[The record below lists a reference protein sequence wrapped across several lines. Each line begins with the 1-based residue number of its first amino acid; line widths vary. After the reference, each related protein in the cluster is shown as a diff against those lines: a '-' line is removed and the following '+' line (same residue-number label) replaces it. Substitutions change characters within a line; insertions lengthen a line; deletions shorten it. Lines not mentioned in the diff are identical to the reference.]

1 MTLLVSVTTL
11 ASMPLHIF
19 LPALPLTAT
28 ELLTS
33 PGTIQLTI
41 TLYMIGLAVG
51 QPLYGPLSDRYGR
64 RPVLMAG
71 LLLFVLSS
79 IFAAFASTAGT
90 LIVARVF
97 QALGACGGMV
107 IGRAMVRDGTT
118 AEKAAGAMATLG
130 VALTIAPAIAPT
142 IGAYLTQWVGWRPIF
157 GVLAGVG
164 TALLVITALTLP
176 ETHLHRTKQFG
187 FMAMLRNYRK
197 LVRMPQFLGYAVAG
211 SISSVLFA
219 YLAVLPFVVVD
230 VLQRPLIEVGPCYL
244 FIVVGNAIGSY
255 ASSRLVH
262 RLGSHRIARLGMHVE
277 LASALLLVLVYL
289 TDSLSV
295 AAFITP
301 ATLLAIGV
309 GLVNPNCAANS
320 VSADPAAI
328 GAASGLYGSMQL
340 AYGALCTIVVGAWHG
355 ASVLPLAVVMV
366 TSVLIGQSALG
377 WVSREGSAI
386 RR

>member
-1 MTLLVSVTTL
+1 MPLLVSVTTL
-11 ASMPLHIF
+11 ASMPLHLF

-28 ELLTS
+28 QLLTS
-33 PGTIQLTI
+33 PGIIQLTI
-41 TLYMIGLAVG
+41 TLYMVGLAVG

-79 IFAAFASTAGT
+79 IFAAFAATAGT

-118 AEKAAGAMATLG
+118 PEKAAGTMATLG
-130 VALTIAPAIAPT
+130 VSLTIAPAIAPA
-142 IGAYLTQWVGWRPIF
+142 IGAYLTEWVGWRPIF

-164 TALLVITALTLP
+164 ATLLILTALTLP
-176 ETHLHRTKQFG
+176 ETHLQCTNQLG
-187 FMAMLRNYRK
+187 FTRMLRNYRK
-197 LVRMPQFLGYAVAG
+197 LIRIPQFLGYALAG

-219 YLAVLPFVVVD
+219 YLAVLPFMIVD
-230 VLQRPLIEVGPCYL
+230 VLQRPLHEVGPCYL
-244 FIVVGNAIGSY
+244 LIVVGNAIGSY

-277 LASALLLVLVYL
+277 LTSALLLLLVHIAGG
-289 TDSLSV
+289 LSV
-295 AAFITP
+295 ATFIGP
-301 ATLLAIGV
+301 AMLLAIGV

-320 VSADPAAI
+320 VSADPASI

-340 AYGALCTIVVGAWHG
+340 AFGALCTIVVGAWHG
-355 ASVLPLAVVMV
+355 ASVLPLAIVMV
-366 TSVLIGQSALG
+366 FSALIGQSALT
-377 WVSREGSAI
+377 WAV
-386 RR
+386 RRR